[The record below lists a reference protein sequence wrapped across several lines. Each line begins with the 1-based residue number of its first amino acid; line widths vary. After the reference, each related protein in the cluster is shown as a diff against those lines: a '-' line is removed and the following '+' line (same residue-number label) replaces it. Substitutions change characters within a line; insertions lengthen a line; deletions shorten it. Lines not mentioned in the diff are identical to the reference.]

1 MFLATS
7 ELLGVE
13 RGSALSLTTAC
24 YDILARMSDTASGG
38 NEAGRR
44 GDAEP
49 GVPGLAPKLEHLFAA
64 VPRPDGGRYTNESA
78 AQALGEAGIRVS
90 SVHLS
95 HLRSGRRSNPSA
107 RLLAGLAELFGVPIA
122 YFFDA
127 AIEEQVNDELS
138 TLIALHDTRVK
149 GLMLRAQGLNR
160 QNFQKLER
168 VLEQIRRDQE
178 QAGEEGQP

>member
-1 MFLATS
+1 M
-7 ELLGVE
+7 
-13 RGSALSLTTAC
+13 SLTTAC
-24 YDILARMSDTASGG
+24 YDILARMSDTASSG

-95 HLRSGRRSNPSA
+95 HLRSGRRNNPSA

-168 VLEQIRRDQE
+168 VLDQIRRDQE